1 MTDLP
6 ELPEPRCV
14 LPYTLL
20 DMQAYAIAYA
30 KQVREQVETDRDRLS
45 AEVEKLRGFAQAV
58 MSEWPDV
65 GCDGFDLQTYGE
77 KFGLLEMQKR
87 IAPCGEH
94 CNCVE
99 YETGEVEC
107 YRLTKLIKGDSAMGG
122 SDVDG
127 VRE

>member
-1 MTDLP
+1 MSHEEIRNDLAG
-6 ELPEPRCV
+6 CV
-14 LPYTLL
+14 GYAWRSFPSARHVAALL
-20 DMQAYAIAYA
+20 A
-30 KQVREQVETDRDRLS
+30 DRDRLS

-65 GCDGFDLQTYGE
+65 GCDGFDLQRYGE

-94 CNCVE
+94 CNCAE

-107 YRLTKLIKGDSAMGG
+107 YRLTKLVKGDSAMGG
-122 SDVDG
+122 AAVEG
-127 VRE
+127 GKE